1 MTYPINTMLL
11 LVGSG
16 KENIVEKINGELKQK
31 FIDPPEVSDKVLPDD
46 FFAYAY
52 LSKKLEFRKEF
63 EAFDKPITFKGSE
76 IQSFGI
82 DQKKDSQLLSQVE
95 VFDERRPHTRFFR
108 CELGRSFYAYG
119 MY

>member
-46 FFAYAY
+46 FFAYATRIIRKINLRVRSDNHSAISLY
-52 LSKKLEFRKEF
+52 KKSGFVSEGTITREFFINGKFFDAIHMGLEIE
-63 EAFDKPITFKGSE
+63 
-76 IQSFGI
+76 
-82 DQKKDSQLLSQVE
+82 
-95 VFDERRPHTRFFR
+95 
-108 CELGRSFYAYG
+108 
-119 MY
+119 